1 MSEVMF
7 HTGLPG
13 HVPGIFTLRLEGRPK
28 AFNVLT
34 ASDAEGDLDVL
45 CVGAPSA
52 KSSLRYCVD
61 IDHGHVVLIDLEEE
75 SVELINNSISTFLE
89 FLLHIGLFL
98 KSADDQANDQQ
109 KNPYFDLLVARLSQV
124 DAFALENA
132 QNWWPTIMDRI
143 HCR

>member
-1 MSEVMF
+1 M
-7 HTGLPG
+7 
-13 HVPGIFTLRLEGRPK
+13 
-28 AFNVLT
+28 
-34 ASDAEGDLDVL
+34 
-45 CVGAPSA
+45 
-52 KSSLRYCVD
+52 D